1 MSLLLPYKRLNRFI
15 RDETLEP
22 TLNWGIRMGV
32 ASVVP
37 IVWGVATGHLEA
49 AKWIALTAEC
59 ICWVELRGSTGL
71 RLRVLTGGALLAL
84 FFTVLG
90 ALTGGSLWL
99 SLLVMFFVG
108 LLASLFK
115 NLGDRGS
122 GLAICVFVLFIIS
135 NAEPVHDSAALK
147 QRALHVFAGGMWN
160 LVVGMVASAF
170 IRVQEPYRRS
180 IALIWKSISG
190 LIAAVAEGWDAKTPR
205 SSLRDIYLREQI
217 VRRAIDT
224 SFQFYESPADQI
236 TRQDTPEYP
245 LAQTRKATALV
256 ATHVIAI
263 SEELE
268 NIPIMSLDNSV
279 RLKLYALFKAMQQM
293 VDRMA
298 VYILTLKPEEE
309 ILLHSRIR
317 RLNKLAMMLRD
328 YPLAAGSTEQTA
340 IHRVVQLTERLIR
353 LVEASMKRMQEIGTE
368 LPVYRSYSL
377 IKTLYVLHP
386 RYLVRN
392 LRLLFSF
399 NTFMVRYALRTALA
413 ATLALFIY
421 KWFDINHGY
430 WIPFTVIIVI
440 QPYFGA
446 TLRKAVDRII
456 GTVLGG
462 FTGGL
467 ILRLPAG
474 LHMQEVMLFFAAI
487 LTVYYLRRQY
497 SVAAFFMTI
506 TLVLL
511 FAVDQTFNPN
521 LLWIRALSTLSGAAL
536 AVIAGFVLLP
546 DWDREWLP
554 SYLASAVNSNYTYL
568 KATLFPDKQEL
579 TWTRYKRDA
588 EIRNSN
594 LFDSFI
600 RYMHEPAIRK
610 KQFVLYYQI
619 VTHNMRLTRELN
631 NINIEEDGG
640 SDTPVVS
647 GSPAAQHQRI
657 MHAIA
662 MFNSIMVEVHK
673 LAPQEPAGLIEA
685 HQGAQVRPL
694 TDNQMV
700 YLNRMIIELNAMYY
714 ELERLNTQKKS
725 MTA

>member
-15 RDETLEP
+15 RNETLEP
-22 TLNWGIRMGV
+22 TLNWGIRMGI

-71 RLRVLTGGALLAL
+71 RLRVLTGGVLLAL
-84 FFTVLG
+84 FFTMLG
-90 ALTGGSLWL
+90 SITGGSLWL
-99 SLLVMFFVG
+99 SLLAMVFVG
-108 LLASLFK
+108 LLTSLFK

-122 GLAICVFVLFIIS
+122 GLAICVFVLYIIS
-135 NAEPVHDSAALK
+135 NAYPVTDAAGLQ
-147 QRALHVFAGGMWN
+147 QRMLYVFTGGMWN
-160 LVVGMVASAF
+160 LAVGMVASAF

-180 IALIWKSISG
+180 IALIWKAISG
-190 LIAAVAEGWDAKTPR
+190 LVASVAEGWDGKKPR
-205 SSLRDIYLREQI
+205 NGLHDIYIREQV
-217 VRRAIDT
+217 VRRAIDS
-224 SFQFYESPADQI
+224 SFQFYESSADQV
-236 TRQDTPEYP
+236 TRQDSPEYP

-263 SEELE
+263 GEELE
-268 NIPIMSLDNSV
+268 AVTVRSLDDNV

-293 VDRMA
+293 VDRMS

-309 ILLHSRIR
+309 ILLHSRIH
-317 RLNKLAMMLRD
+317 RLNKLVMMLRD
-328 YPLAAGSTEQTA
+328 YPLAVGSAQQIA
-340 IHRVVQLTERLIR
+340 VHRVVQLTERMIR

-386 RYLVRN
+386 RYLIRN

-413 ATLALFIY
+413 ATLALSVY
-421 KWFDINHGY
+421 KWFDIDRGY
-430 WIPFTVIIVI
+430 WLPLTVIIVI

-446 TLRKAVDRII
+446 TLRKAIDRII

-462 FTGGL
+462 FAGSL
-467 ILRLPAG
+467 ILLLPAG
-474 LHMQEVMLFFAAI
+474 LHMQEIMLFFAAI
-487 LTVYYLRRQY
+487 FTVYYLRRKY

-511 FAVDQTFNPN
+511 FAVDQTFNPD
-521 LLWIRALSTLSGAAL
+521 LVWIRALSTLGGATF

-546 DWDREWLP
+546 DWDSEWLP
-554 SYLASAVNSNYTYL
+554 SYLAAAVSSNYTYM
-568 KATLFPDKQEL
+568 KATLFPDRQEL
-579 TWTRYKRDA
+579 TWTRYKRNA

-631 NINIEEDGG
+631 NINIEED
-640 SDTPVVS
+640 SRNDQTVASVV
-647 GSPAAQHQRI
+647 PEIQQQRI
-657 MHAIA
+657 MDAITL
-662 MFNSIMVEVHK
+662 FNRIMVEVHE
-673 LAPQEPAGLIEA
+673 LAPQDPTGLLEPAEGV
-685 HQGAQVRPL
+685 QVRPL
-694 TDNQMV
+694 TDSQMV
-700 YLNRMIIELNAMYY
+700 YLNRMIIEMNSMNY
-714 ELERLNTQKKS
+714 ELERLNTSKNHIR
-725 MTA
+725 